1 MSKRFEFVSAPQRSP
16 EWFEMRKGGITATGI
31 TAINGTSP
39 YKTAYRLWAELTG
52 QVGEQEV
59 GAAAQRGQ
67 LLEQA
72 VADYYT
78 AETGKKLRKSNGI
91 VRLKLYKGGVHVV
104 GRKSDDTLFD
114 ATIATFEDDKGA
126 YNQKDAEGFIRLNAL
141 RLRVLAKRNRRAE

>member
-91 VRLKLYKGGVHVV
+91 VRLKEHPWAMASLD
-104 GRKSDDTLFD
+104 R
-114 ATIATFEDDKGA
+114 TI
-126 YNQKDAEGFIRLNAL
+126 
-141 RLRVLAKRNRRAE
+141 V